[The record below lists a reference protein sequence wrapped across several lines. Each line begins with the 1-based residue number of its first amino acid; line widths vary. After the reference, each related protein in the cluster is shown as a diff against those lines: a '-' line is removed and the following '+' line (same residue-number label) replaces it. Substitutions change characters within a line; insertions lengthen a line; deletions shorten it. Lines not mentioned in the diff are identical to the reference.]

1 MSHEPVYRSINLLLF
16 NPMVEYPLG
25 LDATFGA
32 LSHPVRRQML
42 NVLRGAP
49 MRVTEL
55 AAPFSVSLAASS
67 KHIRVLERAGIVTR
81 TVSGRDH
88 LLRLDGQPL
97 RDAGEWI
104 ETYRQFW
111 EHRLDALAAHL
122 RGTQE

>member
-1 MSHEPVYRSINLLLF
+1 
-16 NPMVEYPLG
+16 MVEYHPG

-49 MRVTEL
+49 IRVTEL

-67 KHIRVLERAGIVTR
+67 KHIRVLEHAGMVTR

-97 RDAGEWI
+97 KDAGQWI
-104 ETYRQFW
+104 DVYRRFW
-111 EHRLDALAAHL
+111 EHRLEALDDHL
-122 RGTQE
+122 RGTRR

>member
-1 MSHEPVYRSINLLLF
+1 
-16 NPMVEYPLG
+16 
-25 LDATFGA
+25 
-32 LSHPVRRQML
+32 
-42 NVLRGAP
+42 

-122 RGTQE
+122 RGTQG